1 MSVFEKIAMAD
12 TTKEV
17 WDKLKKTYKGI
28 DKVQQNNLM
37 MLKRKFEL
45 MTMEKPESIESYFSR
60 C

>member
-1 MSVFEKIAMAD
+1 MSVFEKIATAD
-12 TTKEV
+12 TAKEV

-28 DKVQQNNLM
+28 DKVQQTNLM